1 LDGRVLR
8 NGRLQTP
15 SDPEGS
21 SGSIIVRVMQGCLA
35 VLYYFTRGYGNSF
48 RFESSD
54 GFRVRLSQY
63 EVAMSYLVLARKWR
77 PNTFAEV
84 IGQEGVVRTL
94 QNAISLN
101 RVHHAYLFCGPRGV
115 GKTTVARILAK
126 ALNCLKGPTPT
137 PDNDCSICIEIVRGS
152 SPDVLEIDGASNTSV
167 DDVRTLRE
175 NSQYLPARSRYKI
188 YIIDEVHMLSTSAFN
203 ALLKTLEEPPAHVK
217 FIFATTEP
225 HKIPIT
231 VLSRCQ
237 RFDFKRIP
245 SQVIYQHLQHI
256 LQQEGV
262 SIDDEGLLLIAREA
276 SGSIRDALS
285 LTDQVLAFG
294 GQRITT
300 ADVRQALGLPLGAL
314 FGQVTQAVLERRPDD
329 LMHLIEQLFDEG
341 HDIKRFLEGL
351 LWHVHHIIL
360 IRSLSNAK
368 GLLSELLPEE
378 YEQLVQQ
385 ATAADLLHW
394 HQIFDVL
401 SKASEDLG
409 RHPYPRLA
417 LETALLRLLAIEPMV
432 GVDEVLARIENLSGR
447 IGTGSPAAESA
458 AVVRPVVQRNT
469 PTDPNSRQQTG
480 RGQTNRA
487 PAAAPP
493 ARTSPSVRD
502 TQVVAPSSASPA
514 SPVAHQHSA
523 PEAISEAATFG
534 EETPP
539 DTWKALVQFVSQRRP
554 ALGSILQHAHAR
566 EVSKERVRIALEQKS
581 FFADQLKETHNFN
594 ALRNFCSE
602 FFSTE
607 VALLVEEA
615 PDEGQP
621 SLAAEREV
629 TDSQRAASI
638 QQEALAHPLVQEVVR
653 IFGAAVDQVLPGG
666 RRES

>member
-1 LDGRVLR
+1 
-8 NGRLQTP
+8 
-15 SDPEGS
+15 
-21 SGSIIVRVMQGCLA
+21 
-35 VLYYFTRGYGNSF
+35 
-48 RFESSD
+48 
-54 GFRVRLSQY
+54 
-63 EVAMSYLVLARKWR
+63 MSYLVLARKWR
-77 PNTFAEV
+77 PNTFEEV

-137 PDNDCSICIEIVRGS
+137 PDNDCSICIEIVHGS
-152 SPDVLEIDGASNTSV
+152 SPDVLEIDGASNTGV

-245 SQVIYQHLQHI
+245 SQVIFQHLQRV

-300 ADVRQALGLPLGAL
+300 AEVRQALGLPLGAL
-314 FGQVTQAVLERRPDD
+314 FGQVIQAVLDRRPDD

-341 HDIKRFLEGL
+341 HDIKHFLEGL

-360 IRSLSNAK
+360 IRSLRNGRA
-368 GLLSELLPEE
+368 LLPELLPEE
-378 YEQLVQQ
+378 YDQLVQQ
-385 ATAADLLHW
+385 ATAADLLRW

-401 SKASEDLG
+401 SRASEDLG

-432 GVDEVLARIENLSGR
+432 GVDELLARIENLSAR
-447 IGTGSPAAESA
+447 VGTGSTAVESPAAVRQ
-458 AVVRPVVQRNT
+458 AVSRNAQ
-469 PTDPNSRQQTG
+469 TDTIGRQQTG

-493 ARTSPSVRD
+493 ARASTPRRDTAAPAPSV
-502 TQVVAPSSASPA
+502 ANPSSLVTQTQDS
-514 SPVAHQHSA
+514 
-523 PEAISEAATFG
+523 PEATVDAAAF
-534 EETPP
+534 EENNPP
-539 DTWKALVQFVSQRRP
+539 DAWKALVQFVSQRRP

-566 EVSKERVRIALEQKS
+566 EVSAQCVRIALEQKS
-581 FFADQLKETHNFN
+581 FFADQLKDAHNFS
-594 ALRNFCSE
+594 ALQKFCGE
-602 FFSTE
+602 FFHAD
-607 VALLVEEA
+607 VALVVEEA
-615 PDEGQP
+615 QDEAEP
-621 SLAAEREV
+621 SLAAERELNE
-629 TDSQRAASI
+629 SKRAAAI
-638 QQEALAHPLVQEVVR
+638 QQEALTHPLVQEVVR
-653 IFGAAVDQVLPGG
+653 IFGAEVDQVLPGG
-666 RRES
+666 RRDS